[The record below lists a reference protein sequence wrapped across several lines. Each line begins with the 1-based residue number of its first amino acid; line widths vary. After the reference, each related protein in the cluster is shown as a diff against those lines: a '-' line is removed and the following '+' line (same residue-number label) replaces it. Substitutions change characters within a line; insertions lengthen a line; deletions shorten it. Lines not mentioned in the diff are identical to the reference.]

1 MNKDLMRWALAVA
14 ELRGKYAEKSYVSS
28 DARELLAEVTRLHD
42 IVLKSLGLDDKPA
55 DAADDIADFDA
66 YTAASQVAS

>member
-42 IVLKSLGLDDKPA
+42 IVLKSLGIDDKPVA
-55 DAADDIADFDA
+55 TDDIADFDA